1 MSRWLSWWPIKIVY
15 NSSLSA
21 QQHEKVGFSSRK
33 RQLIPNGFDLNR
45 FQPNLV
51 IRKLIRKSLNLPEDS
66 LLIGHISRFHPM
78 KDHATLLRAIALLAI
93 SVEQIGQPV
102 FFLLVGR
109 GVMNEEEGLTE
120 LIVSLGIEKKVILL
134 GERSDVP
141 DIMGALDV
149 AVSPSAWGEGFPNV
163 VGEAMA
169 SGVPCV
175 VTDVGDSAV
184 IIGDSG
190 LVVDAKDPSALASAL
205 LELLEDQE
213 QRLSMG
219 VRARERIQQHYSI
232 SAISEQY
239 LEMYKSAIG

>member
-1 MSRWLSWWPIKIVY
+1 
-15 NSSLSA
+15 
-21 QQHEKVGFSSRK
+21 
-33 RQLIPNGFDLNR
+33 
-45 FQPNLV
+45 
-51 IRKLIRKSLNLPEDS
+51 
-66 LLIGHISRFHPM
+66 M

>member
-1 MSRWLSWWPIKIVY
+1 
-15 NSSLSA
+15 
-21 QQHEKVGFSSRK
+21 
-33 RQLIPNGFDLNR
+33 
-45 FQPNLV
+45 
-51 IRKLIRKSLNLPEDS
+51 
-66 LLIGHISRFHPM
+66 
-78 KDHATLLRAIALLAI
+78 
-93 SVEQIGQPV
+93 
-102 FFLLVGR
+102 
-109 GVMNEEEGLTE
+109 
-120 LIVSLGIEKKVILL
+120 
-134 GERSDVP
+134 
-141 DIMGALDV
+141 V